1 MISMAPAQDRTA
13 QIVRDP
19 IVDTGHR
26 AWLPN
31 PRLFPTQGG
40 FRKRDL
46 RCSLC
51 QAGLRGHL
59 TYPRACTKIR
69 VRGCFLSY
77 SAGGSLLPCRVWSSC
92 EKSLGSFRSQRV
104 FSKRDL
110 RCSLCQAGLRGYLT
124 CQRACTKIRVR
135 GCFLSDSTGGG
146 LLPRVWGSCEKSLGS
161 FRSQRVLHTS

>member
-77 SAGGSLLPCRVWSSC
+77 SAGGGLLPC
-92 EKSLGSFRSQRV
+92 
-104 FSKRDL
+104 
-110 RCSLCQAGLRGYLT
+110 
-124 CQRACTKIRVR
+124 
-135 GCFLSDSTGGG
+135 
-146 LLPRVWGSCEKSLGS
+146 RVWGSCEKSLGS
-161 FRSQRVLHTS
+161 FRSQKRGPQVSERKTVNARNKK